1 MSNEN
6 PLKTVMVGHVDHGK
20 STLVGRLLYETD
32 SLEEGQYEKVQQT
45 CEKRGVPFEWA
56 FLLDALQAERNQNVT
71 IDTAQIWFES
81 ELRPY
86 CIIDAPGHKEFLK
99 NMVTGAASAEAALLL
114 IAADEGVQEQS
125 RRHGYMLSML
135 GIDQVSVVI
144 NKMDIPDYSEERF
157 EEIVDEY
164 TEFLDGIGIEP
175 RNFVPTSAREG
186 DNVVDAPTENM
197 PWWEGETVLEELDRF
212 DRPEQ
217 VEDRPLRFP
226 IQDIYRFDNR
236 RILAGRVESGT
247 LEQGQELVFTP
258 HQKTAKVETIEEWS
272 APTPESVQAGKS
284 TGITLSREIFVERG
298 HVASTPEHTPT
309 QSTRFHANLFWLGTE
324 DLQIGEPYKLKMS
337 TINEE
342 CTVTELNRIMDGA
355 NLEPLDTN
363 RDHIERYDVADVVIE
378 TRRPVALDRQNDHPT
393 MGRFVIVDGYDVAGG
408 GIITEIEEVEQ
419 REDDSL
425 RRVEPGERASRRGH
439 RGALLEVRAPES
451 VRFAVELERRFF
463 KRGLDA
469 YFVDDVFLGTDR
481 NEFGRYLTRL
491 GIVAIVA
498 RDTKEERSLE
508 LDVAGGEANSFEPEL
523 LEQPALAVEKLLP
536 QIRTGRVE
544 ARMPAEAE

>member
-1 MSNEN
+1 M
-6 PLKTVMVGHVDHGK
+6 KTVMVGHVDHGK

-32 SLEEGQYEKVQQT
+32 SLEEGQYEKVKST

-81 ELRPY
+81 DLRPY

-157 EEIVDEY
+157 EEIVEEY
-164 TEFLDGIGIEP
+164 SEFLDGIGIEP
-175 RNFVPTSAREG
+175 RNFIPTSAREG
-186 DNVVDAPTENM
+186 DNMVESPTENM
-197 PWWEGETVLEELDRF
+197 PWWDGPTVLEELDRF
-212 DRPEQ
+212 ERPEQ
-217 VEDRPLRFP
+217 VKERSLRFP

-236 RILAGRVESGT
+236 RILAGRIESGT
-247 LEQGQELVFTP
+247 LEEGQELVFTP
-258 HQKTAKVETIEEWS
+258 HQKKAKVETVEEWS
-272 APTPESVQAGKS
+272 APTPESVEAGKS

-298 HVASTPEHTPT
+298 HVASTPEDTPT
-309 QSTRFHANLFWLGTE
+309 QSTRFHANLFWLGT
-324 DLQIGEPYKLKMS
+324 DPLKLGEPYKLKLS

-342 CTVTELNRIMDGA
+342 CTVTDLNRIMDGA
-355 NLEPLDTN
+355 NLEPLDTD
-363 RDHIERYDVADVVIE
+363 RDRIERYDVADVVIE
-378 TRRPVALDRQNDHPT
+378 TRRPVALDRQSEHPT

-408 GIITEIEEVEQ
+408 GIITEIEDVEQ
-419 REDDSL
+419 QEDDSP

-439 RGALLEVRAPES
+439 RGALLEVRSPDS

-469 YFVDDVFLGTDR
+469 FFVDDAPSGTDR
-481 NEFGRYLTRL
+481 SQFGAYLTKL
-491 GIVAIVA
+491 GVVAIVA
-498 RDTKEERSLE
+498 RDTKDERSLE
-508 LDVAGGEANSFEPEL
+508 LEVAGGDTVSLDPDVL
-523 LEQPALAVEKLLP
+523 DQPALAVEKLLP